1 MGQLAEG
8 EESLAWGGEAC
19 VGQREVGCSLQ
30 PLGEKAGAQHEWKR
44 MPVAWIQVVTLGMI
58 LEGQSRHLKLKQKAG
73 CKPQIADSSGW

>member
-8 EESLAWGGEAC
+8 EESPAWGGEAC

-44 MPVAWIQVVTLGMI
+44 MPVAWIQVV
-58 LEGQSRHLKLKQKAG
+58 
-73 CKPQIADSSGW
+73 